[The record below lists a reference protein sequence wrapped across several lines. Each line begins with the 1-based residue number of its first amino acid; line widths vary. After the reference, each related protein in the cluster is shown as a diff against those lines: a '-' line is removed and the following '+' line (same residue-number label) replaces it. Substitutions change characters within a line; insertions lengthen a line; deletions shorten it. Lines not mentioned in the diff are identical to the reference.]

1 MNEELHKHR
10 CCVRDLLA
18 MKHKQG
24 HEAFKEYVHGKG
36 KGIWM
41 KCQKDFVTQWRLG
54 NRGVWGVW
62 L

>member
-1 MNEELHKHR
+1 
-10 CCVRDLLA
+10 